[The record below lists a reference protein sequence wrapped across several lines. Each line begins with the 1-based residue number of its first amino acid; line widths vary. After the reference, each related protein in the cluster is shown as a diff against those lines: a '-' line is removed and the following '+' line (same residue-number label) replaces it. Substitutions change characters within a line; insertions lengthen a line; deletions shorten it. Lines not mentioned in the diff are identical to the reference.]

1 MSENDNDLK
10 FQAGLDTE
18 NPSHPVYFS
27 FDDGNGILEF
37 WLSYEE
43 AKEMA
48 NVLHM
53 ILADINAGVTHDTHY

>member
-1 MSENDNDLK
+1 MSENNDDLK
-10 FQAGLDTE
+10 FQVGLDTE

-48 NVLHM
+48 DALHM
-53 ILADINAGVTHDTHY
+53 ILADIKAGVTHDPRH

>member
-1 MSENDNDLK
+1 MSENNDDLK
-10 FQAGLDTE
+10 FQVGLDME

-27 FDDGNGILEF
+27 FGDDDGILEF

-48 NVLHM
+48 DVLHM
-53 ILADINAGVTHDTHY
+53 ILADIKAGVAYDSHH